1 MADNQEDFN
10 DIQAKLKAAQK
21 EFTSL
26 DRKMDSLI
34 DKQIDAIRKRNAA
47 DAAGQKNK
55 KKYYNSLQKDYEQE
69 IEALRNIQEYEKASV
84 KNLQAKADEL
94 SKEAALQAQLEEVE
108 AKRRKDQAEGL
119 RQFEKSFRMI
129 PGIGGAIAHAF
140 DKAADI
146 IEEGGSG
153 LKAMGVLGRNFLNIL
168 GPAALLGAVISVN
181 KELGKMHKELGVG
194 FDSALRM
201 RQEFTQIAETSE
213 DARITSTKLV
223 KAQVDL
229 TQQLGFTTQFSGENL
244 KNFIKTTE
252 YLGASAEAAA
262 KLQIAAAST
271 GKSVDTFTEG
281 LAVAA
286 QESEKTYGIHLPLK
300 NVVESISKMQGATL
314 AYIIDQPKE
323 LVKSVAIADK
333 LGMSFEKIRGIADGL
348 VNFEQSITSELE
360 AEVFLGRDINL
371 NKARQLA
378 FLGKEADLGEEILK
392 QVGSLS
398 DFQNM
403 LPIQQ
408 QSFAKALGMTRDE
421 MAGVLMRQEMIA
433 QYGDKAARLSREQ
446 LENAKQIAKD
456 KGISVDAALVEVNSQ
471 VDATKKFEDA
481 VLKIKSAIAD
491 LVANL
496 SPMIDRLADFVGKF
510 AASPLAKVAVAGL
523 AGAGTISA
531 IFSAAKA
538 FRGVTPAMPLYTADV
553 MGGRAGGGMMTGG
566 GMYGK
571 GLYNKAGYYKNGQLQ
586 TFKGKIPAGSKYMK
600 GGLTTAGMA
609 GVGGAVAGL
618 AGTAIMANADPTNAA
633 AQGFGKGLQ
642 MGGTGV
648 AMGAM
653 FGGVPGA
660 IIGGVI
666 GTVYGSMTGY
676 LDAKEAE
683 RDAKREQIQRE
694 IDERGAVADELK
706 QIRELMQNSESGV
719 YIDSDRVGTSL
730 LKGAAMVKP
739 SYNI

>member
-21 EFTSL
+21 EFTTL

-34 DKQIDAIRKRNAA
+34 DKQIEAIRKRNAA

-69 IEALRNIQEYEKASV
+69 IEALRGIQQYEQASV
-84 KNLQAKADEL
+84 KNLQAKADKL
-94 SKEAALQAQLEEVE
+94 SEEIAKQAQLDELES
-108 AKRRKDQAEGL
+108 KRRKDQAEGL

-153 LKAMGVLGRNFLNIL
+153 LKAMGVLGKNFLNIL
-168 GPAALLGAVISVN
+168 GPAALLGAVIDVN

-201 RQEFTQIAETSE
+201 RQEFTQIAEASE

-348 VNFEQSITSELE
+348 TNFEQSITSELE

-378 FLGKEADLGEEILK
+378 FLGKEADLGAEILK

-398 DFQNM
+398 DFQSM

-408 QSFAKALGMTRDE
+408 ESFAKALGMTRDE

-433 QYGDKAARLSREQ
+433 QYGDKAAKLSREQ

-496 SPMIDRLADFVGKF
+496 SPMIDRLADFVGKA
-510 AASPLAKVAVAGL
+510 AASPLAKVAV
-523 AGAGTISA
+523 GTMAVLGTGSA
-531 IFSAAKA
+531 IFSALKA
-538 FRGVTPAMPLYTADV
+538 FRGVTPAMPLYTANV
-553 MGGRAGGGMMTGG
+553 GMGGGTGMGMGFTGAQRAAMVRQYGSASAARSAMMRNRGIGVGAVGM
-566 GMYGK
+566 
-571 GLYNKAGYYKNGQLQ
+571 L
-586 TFKGKIPAGSKYMK
+586 AGSAI
-600 GGLTTAGMA
+600 TANTESAMGK
-609 GVGGAVAGL
+609 
-618 AGTAIMANADPTNAA
+618 
-633 AQGFGKGLQ
+633 GFGKGLSMAGQ
-642 MGGTGV
+642 
-648 AMGAM
+648 GAM
-653 FGGVPGA
+653 LGSMILPGWGTAIGAAIGGLYGGV
-660 IIGGVI
+660 
-666 GTVYGSMTGY
+666 TGY
-676 LDAKEAE
+676 LDQKEAE
-683 RDAKREQIQRE
+683 REAKREQIQKE
-694 IDERGAVADELK
+694 IDQRGAVADELK